1 MAEHPTLEVILWTL
15 AFAIECLVIIVGN
28 AIAIAVFWRQRS
40 KLKRTRYLLINLSA
54 ADFMVG
60 VCAIDD
66 ILCFALNN
74 QGCKIIQKTLLVDS
88 SFAMA
93 SLTFLVLISLERLFA
108 VLSPLR
114 QRGTKTSTYFY
125 FISASWVLS
134 AMLFLIIYPIFFYFS
149 INLSVQPVFLSL
161 LQIICLI
168 IICVTYLVLF
178 IYSKKKVPGLQQH
191 QQRQTRKLAKTL
203 FIVASLSVM
212 TWFPHAVINI
222 YRYIGSYANEKGEL
236 YRTGQM
242 FRLANSFVNPI
253 VYCFRI
259 PEFRGLLMKASFKR
273 QQDRVFRLR
282 NVNAIA
288 AFLNTLPQE
297 QKHVPTLQHRYN
309 TC

>member
-1 MAEHPTLEVILWTL
+1 MAEQLTLGVILWTL
-15 AFAIECLVIIVGN
+15 AFAVECFLIIVGN
-28 AIAIAVFWRQRS
+28 AVAIAVFWKQRA
-40 KLKRTRYLLINLSA
+40 KLKRTRYLLINLST

-66 ILCFALNN
+66 IVCFPLNHQRCN
-74 QGCKIIQKTLLVDS
+74 IIQKTILVDS

-108 VLSPLR
+108 VISPLR

-125 FISASWVLS
+125 FISANWVLS
-134 AMLFLIIYPIFFYFS
+134 AMLFLIIYPIFFHFS
-149 INLSVQPVFLSL
+149 INLFVQPVFLSV
-161 LQIICLI
+161 LQIIGLV
-168 IICVTYLVLF
+168 IICVTYSIIF
-178 IYSKKKVPGLQQH
+178 IYSKRDVPGLQQRER
-191 QQRQTRKLAKTL
+191 RQSRNLAKTL

-212 TWFPHAVINI
+212 TWFPHAVINV
-222 YRYIGSYANEKGEL
+222 YRYIGSYILNGTTEKGDL
-236 YRTGQM
+236 YRTAQI

-273 QQDRVFRLR
+273 QADRIFRLR

-288 AFLNTLPQE
+288 ACPNNMLP
-297 QKHVPTLQHRYN
+297 
-309 TC
+309 